1 MAGEMKRAYPQSVLL
16 LVMAAVL
23 AGCGPG
29 EERVSEERM
38 SEELSHQELAARA
51 APRRA
56 DAGGETQWVHTVRSA
71 TETDAPVAV
80 VHDSR
85 GNLLT
90 LGNHR
95 TPIDLGEGPIGSP
108 PGASVL
114 VLSKYSLQGRLLW
127 ARPLAAPPGTGTPYV
142 RGLALAVEPYDTVLL
157 TGVQSGGLE
166 LGGHVLPPGA
176 FLARLDGN
184 GEPRWA
190 RPLPTLATELAV
202 NTRGHI
208 TVGGTLTG
216 RVDFGNGPVTGASN
230 PYLVQ
235 YDAQGTLRWVFVDS
249 ARGVS
254 MDLAQDDAGDLYL
267 AGGRFV
273 PPSPLLVPSLSRVSS
288 EGTPQWTRLFEGATG
303 VAMSVAAHGGQVV
316 VSGYYT
322 GTIVFGG
329 QVLAAP
335 TSRGFALAYGRDGN
349 ARWGS
354 LLGSTWGLV
363 EMDQGAGVV
372 VAGRYTGGEDFG
384 LGLGKLEGYPG
395 ATNVYVLRLQRPTGN
410 LQWSHTYPSAQTLP
424 VDLSVSRYGE
434 SALTGTFRAPV
445 DFGTGPLSPAPGA
458 NAFLLQ
464 LAR

>member
-1 MAGEMKRAYPQSVLL
+1 MAGDMKREYPQSLLL
-16 LVMAAVL
+16 LVMTVL

-29 EERVSEERM
+29 EALMLEDPA
-38 SEELSHQELAARA
+38 HQELALRA
-51 APRRA
+51 KSRRG
-56 DAGGETQWVHTVRSA
+56 DDGGETQWVHTVRSA
-71 TETDAPVAV
+71 ADTDAPVAL

-85 GNLLT
+85 GNIFT

-95 TPIDLGEGPIGSP
+95 TPVDFGEGPIGA
-108 PGASVL
+108 PGASVV
-114 VLSKYSLQGRLLW
+114 VLSKYSLQGRRLW
-127 ARPLAAPPGTGTPYV
+127 VRLLAAPPGTGTPFA

-157 TGVQSGGLE
+157 SGVQSGGLE

-184 GEPRWA
+184 GESQWG
-190 RPLPTLATELAV
+190 RPLPTPATELAV

-208 TVGGTLTG
+208 TTGGTLTG
-216 RVDFGNGPVTGASN
+216 RVDFGSGPVTGASN

-249 ARGVS
+249 ERGVS
-254 MDLAQDDAGDLYL
+254 MDLAQDDAGELYL

-273 PPSPLLVPSLSRVSS
+273 PPSSLLTPSLSRVSS
-288 EGTPQWTRLFEGATG
+288 EGSLHWTRPLGGATG

-316 VSGYYT
+316 VSGYFT
-322 GTIVFGG
+322 GKLVFGG
-329 QVLAAP
+329 QELDAP
-335 TSRGFALAYGRDGN
+335 TTRGFALAYGRDGA

-363 EMDQGAGVV
+363 EMDPGAGVV

-384 LGLGKLEGYPG
+384 LGLGTLEGYPG
-395 ATNVYVLRLQRPTGN
+395 ATNVYVLRLQRPTGK
-410 LQWSHTYPSAQTLP
+410 LQWSHTYPSAQALP

-434 SALTGTFRAPV
+434 STLTGTFRAPV

-464 LAR
+464 LAH

>member
-23 AGCGPG
+23 ASCGPG
-29 EERVSEERM
+29 EELVTGEPM
-38 SEELSHQELAARA
+38 SEELSNQELAARA

-56 DAGGETQWVHTVRSA
+56 DAGGATQWVNTMRSA
-71 TETDAPVAV
+71 AETDAPVAV

-85 GNLLT
+85 GNILT

-95 TPIDLGEGPIGSP
+95 TPIDAGEGPIGS

-127 ARPLAAPPGTGTPYV
+127 TRLLMAPPGTGTPYV

-184 GEPRWA
+184 GEPLWA

-288 EGTPQWTRLFEGATG
+288 EGTLQWTRLLEGATG

-363 EMDQGAGVV
+363 EMDQGSGVV

-410 LQWSHTYPSAQTLP
+410 LQWSQTYPSAQALP

>member
-1 MAGEMKRAYPQSVLL
+1 MAEEMKRAYPQSVLV
-16 LVMAAVL
+16 LVMAAVF

-29 EERVSEERM
+29 EEQVTEERM
-38 SEELSHQELAARA
+38 SEELSHQELAVRA
-51 APRRA
+51 AHRFA
-56 DAGGETQWVHTVRSA
+56 DAGGKTQWVHTVRSA

-80 VHDSR
+80 VHDSQ

-108 PGASVL
+108 PDASVL

-127 ARPLAAPPGTGTPYV
+127 ARPLAAPPGRDTPYV
-142 RGLALAVEPYDTVLL
+142 RGLALAVGPSDTVLL

-184 GEPRWA
+184 GEPLWA
-190 RPLPTLATELAV
+190 RSLPTLATELAV

-208 TVGGTLTG
+208 TLGGTLTG
-216 RVDFGNGPVTGASN
+216 QVDFGNGPTTGASN

-235 YDAQGTLRWVFVDS
+235 YDAQGTLRWLFVDS

-288 EGTPQWTRLFEGATG
+288 EGTLQWTQLLEGATG
-303 VAMSVAAHGGQVV
+303 VAMSVAARGGVGV
-316 VSGYYT
+316 VSGYFT

-329 QVLAAP
+329 QELAAP

-349 ARWGS
+349 ALWGS

-363 EMDQGAGVV
+363 EMDQGLGVV

-384 LGLGKLEGYPG
+384 LGLGTLEGYPG
-395 ATNVYVLRLQRPTGN
+395 ATNVYTLRLQRPTGN

-424 VDLSVSRYGE
+424 VDLSVSRYGD

-445 DFGTGPLSPAPGA
+445 DFGTGPLSSAPGA
-458 NAFLLQ
+458 NAFLFQ

>member
-1 MAGEMKRAYPQSVLL
+1 MAGDLKRAYTRSL
-16 LVMAAVL
+16 LVLAMAVL

-29 EERVSEERM
+29 EEGM
-38 SEELSHQELAARA
+38 TEELAQQELALRA
-51 APRRA
+51 GPRRLA
-56 DAGGETQWVHTVRSA
+56 SGGGTQWVHTVRSA
-71 TETDAPVAV
+71 AETDAPVAV

-85 GNLLT
+85 GSVLT

-95 TPIDLGEGPIGSP
+95 TPVDAGGDVPAGT
-108 PGASVL
+108 SVL
-114 VLSKYSLQGRLLW
+114 VLSKYSLQGTLLW
-127 ARPLAAPPGTGTPYV
+127 TRLLAAPASTGTPYV

-166 LGGHVLPPGA
+166 LGGRVLPAGA
-176 FLARLDGN
+176 FLARMDGD
-184 GEPRWA
+184 GEPMWSRS
-190 RPLPTLATELAV
+190 LPTTATELAV

-208 TVGGTLTG
+208 TTAGTLTG
-216 RVDFGNGPVTGASN
+216 QVDFGNGPVTGASN

-235 YDAQGTLRWVFVDS
+235 YDAQGTLRWVHVDS

-273 PPSPLLVPSLSRVSS
+273 PPSPLLVPSVSRVSA
-288 EGTPQWTRLFEGATG
+288 EGTPYWTRPLEGATG
-303 VAMSVAAHGGQVV
+303 VVMSVAAHGGQVV
-316 VSGYYT
+316 VSGYFT
-322 GTIVFGG
+322 GKIIFGDR
-329 QVLAAP
+329 VLDAP
-335 TSRGFALAYGRDGN
+335 TSRGFALAYGRDGA

-363 EMDQGAGVV
+363 EMDQGSGVV

-384 LGLGKLEGYPG
+384 LGLGTMEGYPG
-395 ATNVYVLRLQRPTGN
+395 ATNVYVLRLQRPSGE
-410 LQWSHTYPSAQTLP
+410 LQWSHTYPSAQALP
-424 VDLSVSRYGE
+424 VDLSVSRQGE

-458 NAFLLQ
+458 NTFLLQ

>member
-29 EERVSEERM
+29 EEWM
-38 SEELSHQELAARA
+38 ADELSNQELAARA

-56 DAGGETQWVHTVRSA
+56 DAGGATQWVHTMRSA
-71 TETDAPVAV
+71 VETDAPVAV

-85 GNLLT
+85 GHILT

-95 TPIDLGEGPIGSP
+95 TPIDLGEGPIGA

-127 ARPLAAPPGTGTPYV
+127 TRPLAAPPGTGTAYV

-184 GEPRWA
+184 GEPLWA

-208 TVGGTLTG
+208 TLGGTLTG
-216 RVDFGNGPVTGASN
+216 QVDFGNGPVTGATQ

-288 EGTPQWTRLFEGATG
+288 EGTLQWTRLLEGATG

-335 TSRGFALAYGRDGN
+335 SSRGFALAYGRDGN

-363 EMDQGAGVV
+363 EMDQGSGVV

-410 LQWSHTYPSAQTLP
+410 LQWSRTYPSAQTLP

-458 NAFLLQ
+458 NTFLLQ

>member
-1 MAGEMKRAYPQSVLL
+1 MAGDMKRAYVRSVLL
-16 LVMAAVL
+16 LAMAVL
-23 AGCGPG
+23 SGCGPG
-29 EERVSEERM
+29 EEPLAEDLAE
-38 SEELSHQELAARA
+38 QELAVRA
-51 APRRA
+51 PPKRV

-71 TETDAPVAV
+71 ADTDAPVAV

-85 GNLLT
+85 GNVLT

-95 TPIDLGEGPIGSP
+95 TPVDFGGGPAGSP
-108 PGASVL
+108 AGTSVL

-127 ARPLAAPPGTGTPYV
+127 ARLLEAPPGMGTPFV

-184 GEPRWA
+184 GTPQWG
-190 RPLPTLATELAV
+190 RPLPTIATELAV

-208 TVGGTLTG
+208 TTGGTLTG
-216 RVDFGNGPVTGASN
+216 RVDFGNGPVTGANN

-235 YDAQGTLRWVFVDS
+235 YDSQGTLRWVFVDA

-273 PPSPLLVPSLSRVSS
+273 PPSPLLTPFLSRVSS
-288 EGTPQWTRLFEGATG
+288 EGSPQWTRPLEGATG

-316 VSGYYT
+316 VSGYFT
-322 GTIVFGG
+322 GKIVFGG
-329 QVLAAP
+329 QELAAP
-335 TSRGFALAYGRDGN
+335 TSRGFALAYGRSGE

-363 EMDQGAGVV
+363 EMDPGSGVV

-384 LGLGKLEGYPG
+384 LGLGTLEGYPG
-395 ATNVYVLRLQRPTGN
+395 ATNVYVLRLQRPTGR
-410 LQWSHTYPSAQTLP
+410 LQWSHTYPSAQALP
-424 VDLSVSRYGE
+424 VDLSVSSYGE

>member
-1 MAGEMKRAYPQSVLL
+1 V
-16 LVMAAVL
+16 
-23 AGCGPG
+23 
-29 EERVSEERM
+29 
-38 SEELSHQELAARA
+38 
-51 APRRA
+51 
-56 DAGGETQWVHTVRSA
+56 
-71 TETDAPVAV
+71 
-80 VHDSR
+80 
-85 GNLLT
+85 
-90 LGNHR
+90 
-95 TPIDLGEGPIGSP
+95 
-108 PGASVL
+108 
-114 VLSKYSLQGRLLW
+114 
-127 ARPLAAPPGTGTPYV
+127 
-142 RGLALAVEPYDTVLL
+142 
-157 TGVQSGGLE
+157 
-166 LGGHVLPPGA
+166 
-176 FLARLDGN
+176 
-184 GEPRWA
+184 
-190 RPLPTLATELAV
+190 PTLATELAV

-208 TVGGTLTG
+208 TLGGTLTG
-216 RVDFGNGPVTGASN
+216 RVDFGNGPITGASN

-288 EGTPQWTRLFEGATG
+288 EGTLQWTRLLEGATG
-303 VAMSVAAHGGQVV
+303 VAMSVAAHGGQMV

-335 TSRGFALAYGRDGN
+335 TSRGFALTYGRDGN
-349 ARWGS
+349 TRWGS

-363 EMDQGAGVV
+363 EMDQGSGVV
-372 VAGRYTGGEDFG
+372 VAGRYTGGADFG

-410 LQWSHTYPSAQTLP
+410 LQWSQTYPSAQALP

>member
-16 LVMAAVL
+16 LVMAVL

-29 EERVSEERM
+29 EELLAED
-38 SEELSHQELAARA
+38 LAQQELAARTV
-51 APRRA
+51 PRRR
-56 DAGGETQWVHTVRSA
+56 DTGGQTQWVHTVRSA
-71 TETDAPVAV
+71 TDTDAPVAV

-95 TPIDLGEGPIGSP
+95 TPVDAGEGPLGSSS
-108 PGASVL
+108 GASVL
-114 VLSKYSLQGRLLW
+114 VLSKYSMQGRLLW
-127 ARPLAAPPGTGTPYV
+127 TRLLVAPAGTGTPYV
-142 RGLALAVEPYDTVLL
+142 RGLALAVEPYDSVVL

-166 LGGHVLPPGA
+166 LGGRVLPAGA
-176 FLARLDGN
+176 FLARVDGN
-184 GEPRWA
+184 GEPLWA
-190 RPLPTLATELAV
+190 RALPTTATELAV

-208 TVGGTLTG
+208 TTAGTLTG

-254 MDLAQDDAGDLYL
+254 MDLAQDDAGELYL

-273 PPSPLLVPSLSRVSS
+273 PPSPLLTPFLSRLTS
-288 EGTPQWTRLFEGATG
+288 EGTPQWTRQLEGATG
-303 VAMSVAAHGGQVV
+303 VAMSVAAHGGVV
-316 VSGYYT
+316 AVSGYFT
-322 GTIVFGG
+322 GKIVFRG
-329 QVLAAP
+329 QELAAP
-335 TSRGFALAYGRDGN
+335 TSRGFALAYGKEGD
-349 ARWGS
+349 AQWGS
-354 LLGSTWGLV
+354 LLGSTWGLL
-363 EMDQGAGVV
+363 EMDQGSGVV

-384 LGLGKLEGYPG
+384 LGLGTLEGYPG
-395 ATNVYVLRLQRPTGN
+395 ATNVYVLRLQRSTGK
-410 LQWSHTYPSAQTLP
+410 LQWSQTYPSAQALP
-424 VDLSVSRYGE
+424 VDLSVSSYGE

-458 NAFLLQ
+458 NAFVFQ